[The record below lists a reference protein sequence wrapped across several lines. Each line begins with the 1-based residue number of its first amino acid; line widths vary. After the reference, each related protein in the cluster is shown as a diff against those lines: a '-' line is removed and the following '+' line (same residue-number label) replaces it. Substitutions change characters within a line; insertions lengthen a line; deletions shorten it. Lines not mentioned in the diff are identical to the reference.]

1 MDSKKYRLK
10 YNDKWMD
17 VKRYLGTY
25 IYELSDDITNIK
37 SISYE
42 KAIRTLGL
50 ISEIYNLNAN
60 DIKIIECEK

>member
-25 IYELSDDITNIK
+25 IYELSDDITNVK